1 MSEKRTGSIRPVQ
14 RLPED
19 VARKIAAGEVIDRP
33 ASILRELLDN
43 AVDSG
48 ADSITVEI
56 TDGGIG
62 KISVSDNG
70 TGMTKADLEN
80 CARPHTTSKITS
92 ESDLQTLTTLGFRG
106 EALASIAAV
115 SRLEIISRR
124 KDEDLSWKM
133 TAPVAG
139 KGENQI
145 SPANRNQGTVV
156 TSQALFENIP
166 ARRIFLKRPATE
178 AALCKQIFIEKALPE
193 TDIAFKL
200 IIDGKTKFNLVAGQT
215 PAERFAEAFEPGAPA
230 SLFSTLTIKGSHDNN
245 EKWTAT
251 LLLSDTAVSRP
262 DKKMMLVYV
271 NGRRIQEYS
280 LLQAIEYGAAGF
292 FPNGTHPVAC
302 LFIDIAPSLVDF
314 NIHPAK
320 KEVRFKDISALH
332 HAVSTTVRN
341 FYRQNASLNP
351 VSADEIEEVYEEKSC
366 QIAERESPYLPGEKF
381 SGINDEKSF
390 ESRPSFD
397 GSYSSSGF
405 SNSSYGSNSY
415 SRSSYTENP
424 IKEYFRADFYKRP
437 AENGT
442 FFSADT
448 AATQALGENQA
459 EAPSKNFKYIGRI
472 MDVFILIE
480 KDDSLFIVDQHA
492 GHERILFDRFMETA
506 GKRQNLLVPYRIECE
521 DEAEEQYVESISDEL
536 DKAGFTI
543 QKIENG
549 FEITTIPEKWKGTGS
564 DLRNS
569 IIKQKI
575 PPADIIRTIAAYTAC
590 RSAVKEG
597 DYIDSETAIN
607 IAKQSFMLE
616 DPHCPHGRPVWL
628 EFSRTDLYKLIKR
641 I

>member
-124 KDEDLSWKM
+124 KDEELSWKM

-139 KGENQI
+139 KGENLI

-215 PAERFAEAFEPGAPA
+215 LAERFAEAFEPGAPA

-292 FPNGTHPVAC
+292 FPNGTHPVAS
-302 LFIDIAPSLVDF
+302 LFIDIDPSLVDF

-341 FYRQNASLNP
+341 FYRQTASLNP
-351 VSADEIEEVYEEKSC
+351 VSADEIEEVYEEKSY
-366 QIAERESPYLPGEKF
+366 QIAERESPYLPGERF
-381 SGINDEKSF
+381 SEKSGVNSF
-390 ESRPSFD
+390 ESKPSFNS
-397 GSYSSSGF
+397 SYSSSG
-405 SNSSYGSNSY
+405 Y
-415 SRSSYTENP
+415 STNP
-424 IKEYFRADFYKRP
+424 VKEYFRADFYKRP
-437 AENGT
+437 AENGN

-448 AATQALGENQA
+448 AASQALGENKDENPAQ
-459 EAPSKNFKYIGRI
+459 NFKYIGRI

-521 DEAEEQYVESISDEL
+521 DEAEEQYVESISEEL

>member
-124 KDEDLSWKM
+124 KDEELSWKM

-139 KGENQI
+139 KGENLI

-215 PAERFAEAFEPGAPA
+215 LAERFAEAFEPGAPA

-292 FPNGTHPVAC
+292 FPNGTHPIAC
-302 LFIDIAPSLVDF
+302 LFIDIDPSLVDF

-351 VSADEIEEVYEEKSC
+351 VSADEIEEVYEEKSY
-366 QIAERESPYLPGEKF
+366 QIAERESPYLPGERF
-381 SGINDEKSF
+381 SEKSGVNSF
-390 ESRPSFD
+390 ESKPSFNS
-397 GSYSSSGF
+397 SYSSSG
-405 SNSSYGSNSY
+405 Y
-415 SRSSYTENP
+415 STNP
-424 IKEYFRADFYKRP
+424 VKEYFRADFYKRP
-437 AENGT
+437 AENGN

-448 AATQALGENQA
+448 AASQALGENKDENPAQ
-459 EAPSKNFKYIGRI
+459 NFKYIGRI

-521 DEAEEQYVESISDEL
+521 DEAEEQYVESISEEL